1 VAPSTNP
8 DGKSPP
14 SKGDISPVDGEVSTT
29 GIPSQGDG
37 KDYLQNFSVVPAAWN
52 LRTSGFTP
60 LFGTPDEDSS
70 AITSDQVLDDRA
82 ASGRNSPKEH
92 RVDGVETPII
102 FERRRCVAS
111 HRIKGAPCPR

>member
-1 VAPSTNP
+1 VATSTDENTVAPSTNS
-8 DGKSPP
+8 DGKSP
-14 SKGDISPVDGEVSTT
+14 SSW
-29 GIPSQGDG
+29 
-37 KDYLQNFSVVPAAWN
+37 NFG
-52 LRTSGFTP
+52 TSGFTP